1 MIAIVLLLCL
11 LATAANA
18 ISASELVGTWTTK
31 SRSVV
36 TGPVSDKVCFQE
48 EMQADNGQ
56 RFFDP
61 VDDRLLEPKHTGISY
76 SFTENGFYEAAYYR
90 AVANREYIYISV
102 DRSIYH
108 NAHTA

>member
-48 EMQADNGQ
+48 EMQADTM
-56 RFFDP
+56 
-61 VDDRLLEPKHTGISY
+61 DRDSLIPSTTVSSSPNIREFPIRLPKMGSMRQPTTAPSPIVSI
-76 SFTENGFYEAAYYR
+76 
-90 AVANREYIYISV
+90 YIYP
-102 DRSIYH
+102 
-108 NAHTA
+108 